1 MRLLFIALSIT
12 FTIPGFTQQ
21 KEFFNPTTN
30 YHPDT
35 LKRWTHNIFTELSK
49 KHPGFY
55 RYTPKATFD
64 LLIDSTLQ
72 TITDSLTTLE
82 FYKKVK
88 PLIARIGCLH
98 TSVALSK
105 EYSDYLNAQPTL
117 FPFEVFVTEDNRLFI
132 TKNHSENKDI
142 SLRAEILSIN
152 NVPVDDIVH
161 TLYLSIPSDGY
172 NHTVKTLVLNHQ
184 FSLWYQTI
192 IGPYEHFTIDIA
204 VENKRETFIVKGINK
219 EVFPTMES
227 LESSTK
233 KQLDFKIEDNTGIL
247 TIHSFAKSVI
257 KKNNQNFKK
266 FIKSTF
272 KELQQRQITTL
283 LIDLRYNT
291 GGTDGNAAF
300 LASHFFD
307 NDFKYW
313 DKIEVTEGIAKEIK
327 GVYRLFYKKPKKVD
341 TAYHWRKTW
350 VTNEFNYFETQKPAK
365 NNFKGKTYI
374 LTNGLCMSSCADF
387 VAVLSHNK
395 KALVIGQETG
405 GGYQGNT
412 SGMMPKTTLPNGLV
426 FTVPLM
432 KYTTAVDPR
441 KNFGH
446 GTAPDHVIT
455 YTLNDWI
462 SKKDREME
470 FAKQLLHH

>member
-12 FTIPGFTQQ
+12 FAIPGFTQQ
-21 KEFFNPTTN
+21 KELFNPTTK
-30 YHPDT
+30 YHPDA
-35 LKRWTHNIFTELSK
+35 LKGWTHNIFTELSK

-55 RYTPKATFD
+55 RYTPRVTFD

-72 TITDSLTTLE
+72 TITDSVTTLE

-98 TSVALSK
+98 TSVTLSE
-105 EYSDYLNAQPTL
+105 EYSDYLNAQSTL
-117 FPFEVFVTEDNRLFI
+117 LPFEVFATEDNRLFI
-132 TKNHSENKDI
+132 TKNHSKNKAI
-142 SLRAEILSIN
+142 PLRAEILSIN
-152 NVPVDDIVH
+152 NVPIGDIVD
-161 TLYLSIPSDGY
+161 TLYRSIPSDGY
-172 NHTVKTLVLNHQ
+172 NRTLKTLVLNHQ
-184 FSLWYQTI
+184 FSTWYQTM
-192 IGPYEHFTIDIA
+192 IGIHDQFTVD
-204 VENKRETFIVKGINK
+204 VVGENERETFIVKGVNK

-257 KKNNQNFKK
+257 KKNDQNFKK

-272 KELQQRQITTL
+272 KELQQKQITNL
-283 LIDLRYNT
+283 VLDVRYNT

-300 LASHFFD
+300 LASYFFD
-307 NDFKYW
+307 SDFRYW

-341 TAYHWRKTW
+341 TTYHWKKTW
-350 VTNEFNYFETQKPAK
+350 ITSEFDYYKTQQAAR

-432 KYTTAVDPR
+432 KYTTAVDLH

-446 GTAPDHVIT
+446 GTVPDYAIT
-455 YTLNDWI
+455 YELSDWI
-462 SKKDREME
+462 SKKDLEME
-470 FAKQLLHH
+470 FVRQLLHH